1 MLVRIGEIED
11 KDIRNHPDR
20 SHLLRVMGIE
30 WERPKYDISDMI
42 EPEPG
47 QAFLLASDGFWELID
62 EDEMV
67 RCFKKADN
75 VHTWMNQMEKI
86 VIQNGQGKDMDNYSA
101 IGVWIR

>member
-1 MLVRIGEIED
+1 M
-11 KDIRNHPDR
+11 
-20 SHLLRVMGIE
+20 
-30 WERPKYDISDMI
+30 
-42 EPEPG
+42 
-47 QAFLLASDGFWELID
+47 LASDGFWELID